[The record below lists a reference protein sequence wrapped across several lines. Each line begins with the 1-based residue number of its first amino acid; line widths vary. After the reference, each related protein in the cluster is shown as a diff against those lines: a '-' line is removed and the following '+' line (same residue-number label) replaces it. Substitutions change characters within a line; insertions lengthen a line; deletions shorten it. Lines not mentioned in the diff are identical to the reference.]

1 MLTSPVYTIL
11 LALLF
16 AVAAGLVGSF
26 ALMRRMLLAGDV
38 ISHLALPGLGV
49 AFLLKI
55 NPLVG
60 GAATLLIGTLLVWQ
74 LEQATGLVTE
84 AAIGVVFAAALAV
97 GAAVTPR
104 EDLIE
109 ALFGGLEP
117 LTLAGFLVG
126 LAAEL
131 FVIFFVFR
139 FRDRLALALF
149 SADLAAAAGVK
160 VRHLNLYF
168 LLVFSLTVFAGL
180 RFMGALLASALLI
193 VPAATGRQLTNKFSH
208 FLWAS
213 SAVSVLAVGGGYALD
228 KLFMKGALPGPAV
241 GIVSAGLFGLS
252 FLKRAAR

>member
-1 MLTSPVYTIL
+1 VTSPIFTIL
-11 LALLF
+11 VAMLF

-60 GAATLLIGTLLVWQ
+60 GATTLVVGTLLIWQ

-104 EDLIE
+104 EDLVE
-109 ALFGGLEP
+109 ALFGGFQP
-117 LTLAGFLVG
+117 LSLAGFLLG
-126 LAAEL
+126 LAAVL
-131 FVIFFVFR
+131 FVVFFVFR
-139 FRDRLALALF
+139 FRDRLALVIF
-149 SADLAAAAGVK
+149 SADLAVASGVK
-160 VRHLNLYF
+160 VRRLNLYF
-168 LLVFSLTVFAGL
+168 LLVFSLTVLAGL

-193 VPAATGRQLTNKFSH
+193 IPAATGRQLTNKFSH

-213 SAVSVLAVGGGYALD
+213 SVASVIAVGAGYALN
-228 KLFMKGALPGPAV
+228 KFLMKGALPGPAI
-241 GIVSAGLFGLS
+241 GIISAGLFGLS